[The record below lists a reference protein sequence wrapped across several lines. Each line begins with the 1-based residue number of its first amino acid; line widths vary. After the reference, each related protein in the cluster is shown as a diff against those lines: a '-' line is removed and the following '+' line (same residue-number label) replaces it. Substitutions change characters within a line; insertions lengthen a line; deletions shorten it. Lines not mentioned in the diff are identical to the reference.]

1 MQNEYLSI
9 MKSKIKKDLIQ
20 VFQWIWRSLG
30 IPFSL
35 VFIGEKRKETDSFCF
50 VHDIEKQNL
59 VSEHLFHLRHEVWY
73 LCKMK
78 VPKCPLL
85 LSGHGGSRGMTRKT

>member
-1 MQNEYLSI
+1 MKYLSI
-9 MKSKIKKDLIQ
+9 MKRKFKKELVQ
-20 VFQWIWRSLG
+20 VFQWIWRSFG

-35 VFIGEKRKETDSFCF
+35 VFIEENRKETNSFSSF
-50 VHDIEKQNL
+50 HDIEKQNL

-85 LSGHGGSRGMTRKT
+85 LSGHGGSSGMTRKT

>member
-1 MQNEYLSI
+1 MKYLSI
-9 MKSKIKKDLIQ
+9 MKRKFKKELVQ

-35 VFIGEKRKETDSFCF
+35 VFIGEKRKKTDSFCF
-50 VHDIEKQNL
+50 FYDIEKQNL

-78 VPKCPLL
+78 VPKCPPLL
-85 LSGHGGSRGMTRKT
+85 FGHGGSSGMIHKT